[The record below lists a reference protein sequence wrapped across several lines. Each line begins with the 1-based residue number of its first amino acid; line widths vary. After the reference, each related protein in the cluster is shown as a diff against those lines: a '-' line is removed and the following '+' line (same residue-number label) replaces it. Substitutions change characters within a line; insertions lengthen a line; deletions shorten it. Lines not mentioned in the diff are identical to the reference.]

1 MTFFEEK
8 KMIIDIDRLPRKGLK
23 ISKNFELLHDEIIEE
38 DAVFLLPVHAE
49 ISVKKVGEEVFVKG
63 RIKTLLS
70 FVCSRCLVP
79 FEFPVDSEF
88 DLVYLPEELE
98 VAKEEL
104 DSDDLN
110 ISFYYSRKLDLKEVV
125 LEQLNLTFPVK
136 PLCSENCQGICPVCG
151 KNINSGDCSC
161 VTKDSDTRLEKLKI
175 FLKDKR

>member
-1 MTFFEEK
+1 
-8 KMIIDIDRLPRKGLK
+8 MIIDIDRLPRKGLK
-23 ISKNFELLHDEIIEE
+23 ITKNFELLHDEIIEE
-38 DAVFLLPVHAE
+38 EAVFLLPVHAD
-49 ISVKKVGEEVFVKG
+49 ISVKKVGEEVYVKG
-63 RIKTLLS
+63 KIKTLLS

-79 FEFPVDSEF
+79 FEFPVDSDF
-88 DLVYLPEELE
+88 DLVYLPEEFE
-98 VAKEEL
+98 AAKEEL

-110 ISFYYSRKLDLKEVV
+110 TSFYYSRKIDLKEVI

-136 PLCSENCQGICPVCG
+136 PLCSETCQGICPVCG

>member
-1 MTFFEEK
+1 
-8 KMIIDIDRLPRKGLK
+8 MIIDIDRLPRKGLK

>member
-1 MTFFEEK
+1 
-8 KMIIDIDRLPRKGLK
+8 MIVNVDRLPREGLK
-23 ISKNFELLHDEIIEE
+23 ISKNFELLLDEIIEE
-38 DAVFLLPVHAE
+38 DAVFLLPVHAD

-63 RIKTLLS
+63 KIKTLLS

-79 FEFPVDSEF
+79 FEFPVDSRF

-98 VAKEEL
+98 EAKEEL
-104 DSDDLN
+104 NSDDLLA
-110 ISFYYSRKLDLKEVV
+110 SFYYSRKIDLKDVV

-136 PLCSENCQGICPVCG
+136 PLCSKDCQGICPVCG

-161 VTKDSDTRLEKLKI
+161 VTKDSESRLEKLKV

>member
-1 MTFFEEK
+1 
-8 KMIIDIDRLPRKGLK
+8 MIVDIDRLPRKGLR

-38 DAVFLLPVHAE
+38 DAVFLLPVHAD
-49 ISVKKVGEEVFVKG
+49 ISVKKVGEEVYVKG
-63 RIKTLLS
+63 KIKTLLS

-79 FEFPVDSEF
+79 FEFPVDSDF
-88 DLVYLPEELE
+88 DLIYLPEELE

-110 ISFYYSRKLDLKEVV
+110 TSFYYSRKIDLKEVV
-125 LEQLNLTFPVK
+125 LEQLNLTFPIK
-136 PLCSENCQGICPVCG
+136 PLCSETCQGICPVCG